1 MMPSAGVSKSRS
13 ASSSA
18 CSMRAS
24 AESAAWLKSISVI
37 SVRATISRMRPRALY
52 IVVSLLLCSLA
63 LAACGSKGELYL
75 PEKPS
80 APQRIT
86 N

>member
-1 MMPSAGVSKSRS
+1 MMPSAGVSKSSS

-18 CSMRAS
+18 SWMRAS

-37 SVRATISRMRPRALY
+37 VVRATISRMRLRAIY
-52 IVVSLLLCSLA
+52 IVSMLLCSLA
-63 LAACGSKGELYL
+63 LAACGSKGDLYL
-75 PEKPS
+75 PEKPP
-80 APQRIT
+80 APQRTT

>member
-1 MMPSAGVSKSRS
+1 
-13 ASSSA
+13 
-18 CSMRAS
+18 
-24 AESAAWLKSISVI
+24 
-37 SVRATISRMRPRALY
+37 MRPRALY